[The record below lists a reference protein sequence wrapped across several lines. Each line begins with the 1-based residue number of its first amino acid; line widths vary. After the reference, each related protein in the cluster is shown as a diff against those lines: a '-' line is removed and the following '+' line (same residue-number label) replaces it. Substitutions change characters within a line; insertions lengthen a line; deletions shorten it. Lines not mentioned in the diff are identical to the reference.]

1 MSIATDH
8 ALATIAS
15 ILHRPDLLP
24 GADTA
29 GSPLGTDNFTADKM
43 MATAGYSK
51 TGPGPMSA
59 IRFKW
64 TVRRGDDGFYVDE
77 TVGASSIPVA
87 AGPMSVD
94 AAIKLVDARAA
105 EAQARFEALKS
116 EMIGVGR
123 TGPLLP
129 TGVDGT

>member
-24 GADTA
+24 AADAAGAPPGMDT
-29 GSPLGTDNFTADKM
+29 NIADKTVE
-43 MATAGYSK
+43 AAGYSK
-51 TGPGPMSA
+51 TGPGPMAA

-77 TVGASSIPVA
+77 TVGAGSIAVA
-87 AGPMSVD
+87 AGPMNVD

-116 EMIGVGR
+116 EMNGVGR
-123 TGPLLP
+123 T
-129 TGVDGT
+129 